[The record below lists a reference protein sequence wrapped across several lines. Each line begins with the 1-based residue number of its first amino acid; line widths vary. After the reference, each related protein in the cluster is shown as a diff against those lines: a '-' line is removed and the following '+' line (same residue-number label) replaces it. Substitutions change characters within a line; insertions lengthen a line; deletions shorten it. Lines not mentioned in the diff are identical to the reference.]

1 MSARYRGT
9 VSRRSADFF
18 EEAYAGTPPWEI
30 GRPQP
35 VFVRLEDEGRIAVSV
50 LDAGC
55 GTGENALFLSDRG
68 HEVLCF
74 DTARTAIARAT
85 EKGQQRRLAARF
97 VVHDALALDGLGRP
111 FDTAIDSG
119 LLHTFSDADR
129 AAYIRALAAA
139 VRPGG
144 AAFVMCFSEHEPGA
158 WGPRRVTR
166 DELMDAFADGWRI
179 RSIHA
184 ERFATTLSDDGAQ
197 AWLAEVERSS

>member
-1 MSARYRGT
+1 
-9 VSRRSADFF
+9 VSRRSKSSF
-18 EEAYAGTPPWEI
+18 EEAYSGTPPWEI

-35 VFVRLEDEGRIAVSV
+35 LVVRLEDEGRIVGAV

-68 HEVLCF
+68 HEVLGV
-74 DTARTAIARAT
+74 DAAPTAVARAT
-85 EKGQQRRLAARF
+85 EKAQRRGSSARF
-97 VVHDALALDGLGRP
+97 VLHDALALDELGRT

-119 LLHTFSDADR
+119 LFHTFSDEDR
-129 AAYIRALAAA
+129 AGYVRALAAA

-144 AAFVMCFSEHEPGA
+144 TALVMCFSEHEPDG

-166 DELMDAFADGWRI
+166 NELMDAFADGWLI
-179 RSIHA
+179 RSIKA
-184 ERFATTLSDDGAQ
+184 ERFATTLSQDGAQ